1 MVSVKPG
8 YGEHTTLRFPRHGNK
23 AFGAHASDLIVKFKL
38 TKDAC
43 GGFMRDG
50 NDLVYH
56 VNIDLIE
63 ALESKPASIK
73 TLDGRS
79 ILVTPNESI
88 TP

>member
-8 YGEHTTLRFPRHGNK
+8 YGEHTTLRFPKHGNK
-23 AFGAHASDLIVKFKL
+23 AFGAHASDLIVKFRL
-38 TKDAC
+38 AGYD
-43 GGFMRDG
+43 GGFVRDG
-50 NDLVYH
+50 NNLVYH

-88 TP
+88 SP